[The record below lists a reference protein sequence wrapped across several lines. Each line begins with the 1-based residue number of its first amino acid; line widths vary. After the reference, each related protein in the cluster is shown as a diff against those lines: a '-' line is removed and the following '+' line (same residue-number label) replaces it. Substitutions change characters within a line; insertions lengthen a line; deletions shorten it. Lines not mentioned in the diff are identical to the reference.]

1 VVMLVGDRDCIGCF
15 ADQVKLTH
23 ALIRD
28 LDETVK
34 EVKLLGEHE
43 EESSQKITELD
54 ALCKRLRE
62 DVEKLKKEKTK
73 LEGMVESRDE
83 LIMKITKEIGLDRKG
98 EDAKAEDDDDD
109 DGGDAA
115 TSPVAVMPP
124 LAPAPPAAT
133 VLEEIV
139 VEEDSVEMVPE
150 QEAPMAHEEILA
162 DAKPEMSQP
171 RLYCTLMR
179 DYEESPSRMVDDL
192 DDLDDPI
199 KASSDMDEWFLKDGS
214 NDRE

>member
-1 VVMLVGDRDCIGCF
+1 
-15 ADQVKLTH
+15 
-23 ALIRD
+23 
-28 LDETVK
+28 
-34 EVKLLGEHE
+34 LGEHE

-83 LIMKITKEIGLDRKG
+83 LIMKIAKEIGLDRKG
-98 EDAKAEDDDDD
+98 EDAKAEDDDD
-109 DGGDAA
+109 GGDAT

-124 LAPAPPAAT
+124 LAPAPPAA
-133 VLEEIV
+133 VVPEEIV

-150 QEAPMAHEEILA
+150 QEAPVANEEILA
-162 DAKPEMSQP
+162 DAKPEMPQP
-171 RLYCTLMR
+171 HLYCTLMR
-179 DYEESPSRMVDDL
+179 NYEESPSRMVDDL

-199 KASSDMDEWFLKDGS
+199 KASSDMDDWFLKDGS
-214 NDRE
+214 NDRD